1 MDQMF
6 QPTQKSSE
14 QLPAPTGPGETLPQ
28 IAVPEQRPPQERGE
42 KQHVGAAGAAVQQ
55 AYTDDATLIA
65 QQPLI
70 PQVDD
75 ATTAQQAATAASATA
90 NVDVIEKEWV
100 EKAKSI
106 VAKTKDDPREQ
117 AEELTGMKR
126 EYIEKRFG
134 KSLPDNRAA

>member
-28 IAVPEQRPPQERGE
+28 IAMPDQLPPQERGE
-42 KQHVGAAGAAVQQ
+42 KQHVGSAGAAVQQ
-55 AYTDDATLIA
+55 AYADDATLVA
-65 QQPLI
+65 PQHLV

-75 ATTAQQAATAASATA
+75 ATTAQQAATAASTTA

-106 VAKTKDDPREQ
+106 VAKTKDNPREQ

>member
-6 QPTQKSSE
+6 QTPEKSSE
-14 QLPAPTGPGETLPQ
+14 QLPPVVAPGESLPQ
-28 IAVPEQRPPQERGE
+28 VAPSETMASPERGE
-42 KQHVGAAGAAVQQ
+42 QQLGAAGAAVQQ
-55 AYTDDATLIA
+55 AFSNDVAATVALPTD
-65 QQPLI
+65 
-70 PQVDD
+70 PQVGIP
-75 ATTAQQAATAASATA
+75 ATDPALQTAGLPGAD
-90 NVDVIEKEWV
+90 VDVIEKEWV

-117 AEELTGMKR
+117 SIELTGMKR

>member
-14 QLPAPTGPGETLPQ
+14 QLPAPTGPGEVLPQ
-28 IAVPEQRPPQERGE
+28 IAVPEQLPPQEIGE
-42 KQHVGAAGAAVQQ
+42 KQHIGSAGAAVQQ
-55 AYTDDATLIA
+55 AYADDASAVVPAHITVQADDVVSA
-65 QQPLI
+65 QKPA
-70 PQVDD
+70 VV
-75 ATTAQQAATAASATA
+75 ASAGA

-117 AEELTGMKR
+117 AVELTGMKR

>member
-14 QLPAPTGPGETLPQ
+14 QLPAQTGPGETLPQ
-28 IAVPEQRPPQERGE
+28 IAAPEQLPPQERGE

-55 AYTDDATLIA
+55 AYTDDATLLA
-65 QQPLI
+65 PQTTI

-75 ATTAQQAATAASATA
+75 ATTAQQVATAASATA

-117 AEELTGMKR
+117 AAELTGMKR

>member
-14 QLPAPTGPGETLPQ
+14 QLPAPTGPGEVLPQ
-28 IAVPEQRPPQERGE
+28 ISVPEQLPPQERGE
-42 KQHVGAAGAAVQQ
+42 KQHVGNAGAAVQQ
-55 AYTDDATLIA
+55 AYADDATLTVPPHLVVQA
-65 QQPLI
+65 
-70 PQVDD
+70 DD
-75 ATTAQQAATAASATA
+75 AASAQQAATAANATT

-117 AEELTGMKR
+117 AVELTGMKR

>member
-6 QPTQKSSE
+6 QTPEKSSE
-14 QLPAPTGPGETLPQ
+14 QLPPVVAPGESLPQ
-28 IAVPEQRPPQERGE
+28 VAPSETVANPERGE
-42 KQHVGAAGAAVQQ
+42 QQLGAAGAAVQQ
-55 AYTDDATLIA
+55 AYGDDSSAAVAPIVA
-65 QQPLI
+65 S
-70 PQVDD
+70 
-75 ATTAQQAATAASATA
+75 TADPVADPALAATPLPGADI
-90 NVDVIEKEWV
+90 DVIEKEWV

-117 AEELTGMKR
+117 SIELTGMKR

>member
-6 QPTQKSSE
+6 QPPHASSE
-14 QLPAPTGPGETLPQ
+14 QLPAQNGPGEALPQ
-28 IAVPEQRPPQERGE
+28 IAPAEQLSNPEKSE
-42 KQHVGAAGAAVQQ
+42 HVHVSSAGAAVQQ
-55 AYTDDATLIA
+55 AYADD
-65 QQPLI
+65 
-70 PQVDD
+70 
-75 ATTAQQAATAASATA
+75 AATAVAPQATVPNDAVLPTVPVAQTSTSAA
-90 NVDVIEKEWV
+90 DIDVIEKVWV

-117 AEELTGMKR
+117 SAELTGIKR

>member
-14 QLPAPTGPGETLPQ
+14 QLPQPVGPGETLPQ
-28 IAVPEQRPPQERGE
+28 IVPAEQAPAHEKGE
-42 KQHVGAAGAAVQQ
+42 QQQLGSAGAAVQQ
-55 AYTDDATLIA
+55 AYADDTTTVATPLQQLAQDDAAAA
-65 QQPLI
+65 QKSS
-70 PQVDD
+70 QVQLAGSD
-75 ATTAQQAATAASATA
+75 
-90 NVDVIEKEWV
+90 VDVIEKEWV

-106 VAKTKDDPREQ
+106 VSRTKDDPREQ
-117 AEELTGMKR
+117 SVELTGMKR